1 MTHRR
6 TLPTAVAAI
15 AAGALLLA
23 HAATPFALRAQ
34 SLDATPP
41 SYCGE
46 PASANARTAAVS
58 DSRALV
64 RFTSG
69 MASDTNDAFLARALS
84 RLTAERVRRAAQV
97 AVESRGV
104 GAAPAQADASSAIA
118 EGRVLGVRF
127 VLVGTVERLNERS
140 VVTWRLVDARTG
152 REMSSGVV
160 TQPLGRPDSLVGVAT
175 AALTRAFG
183 RPSYAAAPYE
193 RIQSPSPDAINAY
206 LRALSGLDAFDKR
219 TAERTEDALLTAV
232 RLDPAFLAAHYRL
245 ATHALR
251 QLSWLAQRDAERE
264 RLYKQGLAAV
274 GQVLMRAPHDL
285 QALTLL
291 AALHVQGDE
300 PELAQP
306 IVSVLHKRA
315 PDNPD
320 VVAVEAQVLRMTGR
334 SAEALQRLR
343 ARGGAADVSVEAL
356 LVLAELERHAGNA
369 RLACR
374 LLNRAVVLD
383 PQHAPAYVWRAIVRS
398 QLNERR
404 EAWADAE
411 VAARLGR
418 ADWGELAAALVDVS
432 VGDSVRARNR
442 AKPWTTPEY
451 LAEGG
456 WLDLVLAAYVSLALN
471 RADEAQRALRQVS
484 CHEPRR
490 GLLGGDPL
498 LRYVRLPA
506 ACSGRQAAAPAQPA
520 APTAPTA
527 PTRTSVGVADP
538 AKYFRQ

>member
-1 MTHRR
+1 MTRR
-6 TLPTAVAAI
+6 RATPAAVAASM
-15 AAGALLLA
+15 LLLT
-23 HAATPFALRAQ
+23 HAATPYTLIAQ

-46 PASANARTAAVS
+46 PASASARTAAVS

-104 GAAPAQADASSAIA
+104 GAGAVQTDASSAIA

-160 TQPLGRPDSLVGVAT
+160 TQALGSPDSLVTVAT

-183 RPSYAAAPYE
+183 RPSYVAAPYE
-193 RIQSPSPDAINAY
+193 RIQSRAPDAINAY
-206 LRALSGLDAFDKR
+206 LRALSGLEAFDR
-219 TAERTEDALLTAV
+219 QTAERTEDALLTAV
-232 RLDPAFLAAHYRL
+232 RLDPSFLAAHYRI

-251 QLSWLAQRDAERE
+251 QLTWISQRDAERE

-274 GQVLMRAPHDL
+274 GQVLMRAPYDL

-291 AALHVQGDE
+291 AALHVQGDA

-306 IVSVLHKRA
+306 IVAVLHKRA

-320 VVAVEAQVLRMTGR
+320 VVAVEAQVLRMIGR
-334 SAEALQRLR
+334 SSQALQRLR
-343 ARGGAADVSVEAL
+343 TRGGAADVSVEAL
-356 LVLAELERHAGNA
+356 LVLAELERHAGNT
-369 RLACR
+369 RQACR

-418 ADWGELAAALVDVS
+418 TDWGELAAALVDVS

-498 LRYVRLPA
+498 LRYVRLPT

-520 APTAPTA
+520 APTAPT
-527 PTRTSVGVADP
+527 RSSVGVADP
-538 AKYFRQ
+538 AKHFRQ

>member
-1 MTHRR
+1 MSARR
-6 TLPTAVAAI
+6 DTFAAFT
-15 AAGALLLA
+15 GAMLAWA
-23 HAATPFALRAQ
+23 HAAAAQ
-34 SLDATPP
+34 GLDATPP
-41 SYCGE
+41 SHCGE
-46 PASANARTAAVS
+46 PVSAGARAALVS

-64 RFTSG
+64 RFSSG
-69 MASDTNDAFLARALS
+69 VSADTNDAFLARALS

-104 GAAPAQADASSAIA
+104 GAGSTQTDASSAIA

-160 TQPLGRPDSLVGVAT
+160 TQALGSPDSLVSVAT

-183 RPSYAAAPYE
+183 RPSYEAAPHE
-193 RIQSPSPDAINAY
+193 RIHSRSPAAINAY
-206 LRALSGLDAFDKR
+206 LRALSGLEAFDR
-219 TAERTEDALLTAV
+219 LTAERTEDALLTAV
-232 RLDPAFLAAHYRL
+232 RLDPTFLAAHYRL

-251 QLSWLAQRDAERE
+251 QLTWLAQRDAERE

-274 GQVLMRAPHDL
+274 GQVLMRAPYDL
-285 QALTLL
+285 QALTML
-291 AALHVQGDE
+291 AALHVQGDA
-300 PELAQP
+300 PGLAQP
-306 IVSVLHKRA
+306 VVGVLRARA

-320 VVAVEAQVLRMTGR
+320 VVAVEAQLLRMTGR
-334 SAEALQRLR
+334 GSDALQRLR

-356 LVLAELERHAGNA
+356 LVLAELERHAGNV
-369 RLACR
+369 RQACR

-418 ADWGELAAALVDVS
+418 TDWGELAAALVDVS

-471 RADEAQRALRQVS
+471 RADEARLALRQVS

-506 ACSGRQAAAPAQPA
+506 ECSGRRAAASA
-520 APTAPTA
+520 APTAA
-527 PTRTSVGVADP
+527 PSVPSASVGVADP
-538 AKYFRQ
+538 AKHFRQ

>member
-1 MTHRR
+1 M
-6 TLPTAVAAI
+6 
-15 AAGALLLA
+15 LLLA
-23 HAATPFALRAQ
+23 YAATPYTLYAQ

-46 PASANARTAAVS
+46 PASASARTAAVS

-104 GAAPAQADASSAIA
+104 GAGAVQTDASSAIA

-160 TQPLGRPDSLVGVAT
+160 TQALGSPDSLVTVAT

-183 RPSYAAAPYE
+183 RPSYVAAPYE
-193 RIQSPSPDAINAY
+193 RIQSRAPDAINAY
-206 LRALSGLDAFDKR
+206 LRALSGLEAFDR
-219 TAERTEDALLTAV
+219 QTAERTEDALLTAV
-232 RLDPAFLAAHYRL
+232 RLDPSFLAAHYRI

-251 QLSWLAQRDAERE
+251 QLTWISQRDAERE

-274 GQVLMRAPHDL
+274 GQVLMRAPYDL

-291 AALHVQGDE
+291 ASLHVQGDA

-306 IVSVLHKRA
+306 IVAVLHQRA

-320 VVAVEAQVLRMTGR
+320 VVAVEAQVLRMIGR
-334 SAEALQRLR
+334 SSQALQRLR

-356 LVLAELERHAGNA
+356 LVLAELERHAGNT
-369 RLACR
+369 RQACR

-418 ADWGELAAALVDVS
+418 TDWGELAAALVDVS

-498 LRYVRLPA
+498 LRYVRLPT

-520 APTAPTA
+520 APTAPAA
-527 PTRTSVGVADP
+527 PTRSSVGVADP
-538 AKYFRQ
+538 AKHFRQ

>member
-1 MTHRR
+1 MIDRR
-6 TLPTAVAAI
+6 VSLSAI
-15 AAGALLLA
+15 ACGMLALSQAAG
-23 HAATPFALRAQ
+23 AQ

-46 PASANARTAAVS
+46 PASTSARTAAVS

-69 MASDTNDAFLARALS
+69 VASDTNDAFLARALS

-104 GAAPAQADASSAIA
+104 GAGAVQTDASSAIA

-160 TQPLGRPDSLVGVAT
+160 TQALGSPDSLVTVAT

-183 RPSYAAAPYE
+183 RPSYVAAPYE
-193 RIQSPSPDAINAY
+193 RIQSRAPDAINAY
-206 LRALSGLDAFDKR
+206 LRALSGLEAFDR
-219 TAERTEDALLTAV
+219 QTAERTEDALLTAV
-232 RLDPAFLAAHYRL
+232 RLDPSFLAAHYRI

-251 QLSWLAQRDAERE
+251 QLTWISQRDAERE

-274 GQVLMRAPHDL
+274 GQVLMRAPYDL

-291 AALHVQGDE
+291 AALHVQGDA

-320 VVAVEAQVLRMTGR
+320 VVAVEAQVLRMIGR
-334 SAEALQRLR
+334 STQALQRLR

-356 LVLAELERHAGNA
+356 LVLAELERHAGNT
-369 RLACR
+369 RQACR

-418 ADWGELAAALVDVS
+418 TDWGELAAALVDVS

-498 LRYVRLPA
+498 LRYVRLPT

-520 APTAPTA
+520 APTAPT
-527 PTRTSVGVADP
+527 RSSVGVADP
-538 AKYFRQ
+538 AKHFRQ

>member
-1 MTHRR
+1 M
-6 TLPTAVAAI
+6 PKVI
-15 AAGALLLA
+15 ATGILTFA
-23 HAATPFALRAQ
+23 HAALSHTAFAQ
-34 SLDATPP
+34 GLDGTPP
-41 SYCGE
+41 SYCGAT
-46 PASANARTAAVS
+46 ASSSARTAVVS

-64 RFTSG
+64 RFSSG
-69 MASDTNDAFLARALS
+69 VAADTNDAFLARALS

-104 GAAPAQADASSAIA
+104 GAGAVQTDASSAIA

-127 VLVGTVERLNERS
+127 VLVGTVERLNQRS

-152 REMSSGVV
+152 KEMSSGVV
-160 TQPLGRPDSLVGVAT
+160 TQPLGQPDSLLTVAT

-183 RPSYAAAPYE
+183 RPSYAAAPHE
-193 RIQSPSPDAINAY
+193 RIVSRSLEAMYSY
-206 LRALSGLDAFDKR
+206 LRALSDLDAFDR
-219 TAERTEDALLTAV
+219 PTVERTEDALLNAV
-232 RLDPAFLAAHYRL
+232 RLDPGFLAAHHVL

-251 QLSWLAQRDAERE
+251 QLTWLAQRDAERE

-274 GQVLMRAPHDL
+274 GQVLMRAPNDL

-291 AALHVQGDE
+291 AALQVQGDA

-306 IVSVLHKRA
+306 IVAVLRKRA

-320 VVAVEAQVLRMTGR
+320 AVAVEAQVLRMTGR
-334 SAEALQRLR
+334 SSEALQRLR

-356 LVLAELERHAGNA
+356 LVLAELERHAGNIQ
-369 RLACR
+369 LACR

-418 ADWGELAAALVDVS
+418 TDWGELAAALVDVS

-471 RADEAQRALRQVS
+471 RADEARNALVQVS

-490 GLLGGDPL
+490 GLLGGDPM
-498 LRYVRLPA
+498 LRYVRLPT
-506 ACSGRQAAAPAQPA
+506 ACSGRQAAATSQPA
-520 APTAPTA
+520 EPTPSTQ
-527 PTRTSVGVADP
+527 TSIGVANP
-538 AKYFRQ
+538 AKDFRQ